1 MCLGS
6 SPTSSPKVRSRW
18 IGVPIVHSV
27 LLPHMRLQLHVQ
39 STPLV
44 VFMEN
49 ASTPAQRG
57 INRGSAE
64 AGQVAQHARGP

>member
-1 MCLGS
+1 
-6 SPTSSPKVRSRW
+6 
-18 IGVPIVHSV
+18 
-27 LLPHMRLQLHVQ
+27 LPHMRLQLHVQ